1 MNQNDDDDLRDDPRL
16 ERLLRGLP
24 TPPSPPHDLAQRIV
38 AFATA
43 QPQHRRLTLAERAHL
58 VWDGLTADW
67 PHGLAYKAAAM
78 ALVALVT
85 FGSGIEQGF
94 RGEPHLS
101 DAELTAVIFGDL
113 AGGM

>member
-1 MNQNDDDDLRDDPRL
+1 MTQNDDDDSRL
-16 ERLLRGLP
+16 DRLLRGLP
-24 TPPSPPHDLAQRIV
+24 TPPPPPDDRAARIV
-38 AFATA
+38 AFATL
-43 QPQHRRLTLAERAHL
+43 QPQGKGLAIGDWARL

-78 ALVALVT
+78 ALVALIT

-101 DAELTAVIFGDL
+101 DAELAGVIFGDL
-113 AGGM
+113 AGGL